1 MKLQYL
7 PVAIRS
13 IYTDIIT
20 LKKADRRSK
29 IFLSNL
35 DESFILHVILHFQV
49 LLQITSLKEKSFMY
63 LSY

>member
-7 PVAIRS
+7 PVVIRS
-13 IYTDIIT
+13 IYTDIII

>member
-13 IYTDIIT
+13 IYTGIIT